1 MESKNVIMSSFEDF
15 LVAKPFFVMD
25 YSARDRA
32 LGTTTIEIQ
41 ITPNLA
47 LIDGLNFRN
56 SFILVFIL
64 L

>member
-1 MESKNVIMSSFEDF
+1 VIMSFFEDF

-32 LGTTTIEIQ
+32 LGTTTIKIQ
-41 ITPNLA
+41 TTSNLA

-56 SFILVFIL
+56 SFILDFIL

>member
-1 MESKNVIMSSFEDF
+1 MWLSSFEDS

-25 YSARDRA
+25 YSARDWA